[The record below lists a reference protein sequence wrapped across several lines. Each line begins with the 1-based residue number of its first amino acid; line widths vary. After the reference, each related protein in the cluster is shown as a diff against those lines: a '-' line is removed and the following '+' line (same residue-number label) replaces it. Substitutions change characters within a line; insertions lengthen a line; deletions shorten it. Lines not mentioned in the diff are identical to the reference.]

1 MDWEIG
7 ASDIKLCDSLVAL
20 INLIQI
26 VWRQYFVRNL
36 VSFTVHFL
44 DFLYEVL
51 LNTYIGNSQYC
62 FFLPPCSLSV
72 EIIWSCIV
80 PIQDLNIKGYSW
92 ETHLSRYVTYR
103 IYSTDSMHISNTAHL
118 TWSFLVV
125 FSEWIK
131 KRDVYNVS

>member
-1 MDWEIG
+1 MRNRRIRHKTLWL
-7 ASDIKLCDSLVAL
+7 ASSSNKSDTNCLKTVFCQKFGQL
-20 INLIQI
+20 
-26 VWRQYFVRNL
+26 
-36 VSFTVHFL
+36 TVHFL
-44 DFLYEVL
+44 DFFLYEVL

-62 FFLPPCSLSV
+62 FFGPPCSLSV